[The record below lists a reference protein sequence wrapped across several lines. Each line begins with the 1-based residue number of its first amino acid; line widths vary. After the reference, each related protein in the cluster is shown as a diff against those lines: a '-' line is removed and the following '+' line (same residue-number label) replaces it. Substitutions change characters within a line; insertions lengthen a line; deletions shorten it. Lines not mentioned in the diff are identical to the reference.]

1 MIGSLD
7 PNPKVS
13 GNGVEM
19 MRARGIQIEVLQYAE
34 TNANLNPGFYSAMLN
49 GRPYVTLKWAQTK
62 DGFIG
67 QTGQGSMPISGTK
80 SRLLTHAWRSE
91 HHAILV
97 GSNTVLEDDPR
108 LDVRLVEGESTSHVL
123 DRRGRR
129 RKGNDILLRSRG
141 VGFFPSRKR

>member
-1 MIGSLD
+1 MLVCWENAPCANHLIKTGVKHVVIGSLD

-13 GNGVEM
+13 GNGIEM
-19 MRARGIQIEVLQYAE
+19 MRARIQIEVLQYTE
-34 TNANLNPGFYSAMLN
+34 TNAFEPRDYSAMLN

-80 SRLLTHAWRSE
+80 SRHLTHAWRSE

-97 GSNTVLEDDPR
+97 EYGS
-108 LDVRLVEGESTSHVL
+108 
-123 DRRGRR
+123 
-129 RKGNDILLRSRG
+129 
-141 VGFFPSRKR
+141 